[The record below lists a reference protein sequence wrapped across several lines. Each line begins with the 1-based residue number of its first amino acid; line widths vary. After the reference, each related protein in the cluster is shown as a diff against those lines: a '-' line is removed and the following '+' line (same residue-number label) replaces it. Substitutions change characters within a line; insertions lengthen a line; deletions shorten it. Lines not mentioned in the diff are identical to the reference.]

1 MKVKIKLIALLF
13 LFAVMS
19 GCKPDP
25 KQYKLTLVSDNDV
38 ETKILDEGSVIAIG
52 EPKRDGYV
60 FKGWSETKGGNPKT
74 TLLQVYMDSDKTYYA
89 VWAKIYTVTYYIY
102 LFEDG
107 RYSYTTR
114 NYEDGTL
121 LHFDKHEL
129 TWNDSDIPPYLF
141 LGWSL
146 DNNGSSMLGEYTVTS
161 NVTVY
166 AIWEKNIFHI
176 TFDLNGGS
184 GTTPSEIM
192 IKKGDF
198 LQYSSLP
205 TNGFS
210 YGVYTFEG
218 WSETKN
224 GKVITSD
231 FKPEKDMTLYA
242 VWSHN
247 GQVKDKTD
255 DN

>member
-13 LFAVMS
+13 LCAVMS
-19 GCKPDP
+19 SCDKCE
-25 KQYKLTLVSDNDV
+25 QELTLDNGFGDV
-38 ETKILDEGSVIAIG
+38 TTESYKYGTIVNVYALPDKEDYKFFGWASTKN
-52 EPKRDGYV
+52 
-60 FKGWSETKGGNPKT
+60 GNPEARNLCLT
-74 TLLQVYMDSDKTYYA
+74 MDKDYTYYA
-89 VWAKIYTVTYYIY
+89 IWTPMYTVTYILYY
-102 LFEDG
+102 LENG
-107 RYSYTTR
+107 SYQYKTKSYTS
-114 NYEDGTL
+114 GTQITL
-121 LHFDKHEL
+121 NNEIK
-129 TWNDSDIPPYLF
+129 WNDNEVPPYLF
-141 LGWSL
+141 LGWAT
-146 DNNGSSMLGEYTVTS
+146 DKDGKNMITEFTVTE
-161 NVTVY
+161 NIFVY
-166 AIWEKNIFHI
+166 GIWEKNIFHI